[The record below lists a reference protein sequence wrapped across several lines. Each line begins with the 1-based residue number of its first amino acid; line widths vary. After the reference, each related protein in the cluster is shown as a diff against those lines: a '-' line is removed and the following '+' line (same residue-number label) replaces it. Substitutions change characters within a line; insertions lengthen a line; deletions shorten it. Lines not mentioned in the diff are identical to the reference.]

1 MVNLKSIVRKYDLED
16 VNIIDDCYY
25 QACRQI
31 KKLGYNDFS
40 EELLIKII
48 QDKLET
54 IGITDYKD
62 IDNISNYYISLRK
75 EELMSEIVAKIENSN
90 EEPITV
96 VEKELDIEN
105 KDKMEDTMLTS
116 NNTGIDQTI
125 GRNKKTGYKTEIKNL
140 Y

>member
-25 QACRQI
+25 QSCRQI
-31 KKLGYNDFS
+31 KKLGSSKLN
-40 EELLIKII
+40 EELLVKII

-62 IDNISNYYISLRK
+62 IDNISNYYISLQE
-75 EELMSEIVAKIENSN
+75 EELVSKVENSN

-96 VEKELDIEN
+96 VEKELEIEN
-105 KDKMEDTMLTS
+105 KDKMEDTMLTT
-116 NNTGIDQTI
+116 NNTGIDSTI
-125 GRNKKTGYKTEIKNL
+125 GMSKPKGYKTEIKTL